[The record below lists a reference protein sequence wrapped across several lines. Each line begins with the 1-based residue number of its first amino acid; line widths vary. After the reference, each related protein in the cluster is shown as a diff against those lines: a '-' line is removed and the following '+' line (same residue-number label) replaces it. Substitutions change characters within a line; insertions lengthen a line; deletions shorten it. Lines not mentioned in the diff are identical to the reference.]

1 MNWYLHLK
9 YLHLTC
15 VVLTFISF
23 SLRGYWML
31 TDSALLRHPL
41 TRIAPHIIDAILLT
55 TGISLVVMFYN
66 GVFTQPWLLLKL
78 GGLLL
83 YIILGALALRYGR
96 TKPRQVIS
104 LIGAWLTFF
113 CIIAIARYRAFIAF

>member
-15 VVLTFISF
+15 VALTFISF

-31 TDSALLRHPL
+31 TENALLRHPL
-41 TRIAPHIIDAILLT
+41 ARTVPHAIDAILLT

-83 YIILGALALRYGR
+83 YIILGALALRYAR
-96 TKPRQVIS
+96 TRPRRVIS

-113 CIIAIARYRAFIAF
+113 CIIAIARYRAFITF

>member
-31 TDSALLRHPL
+31 TDNALLQRPL
-41 TRIAPHIIDAILLT
+41 TRTVPHIIDAILLT

-78 GGLLL
+78 GGLFL

-113 CIIAIARYRAFIAF
+113 CIIAIAR